1 MIKLKV
7 EGMTCNHCVMAVK
20 KALAKVGG
28 VEEVVEVSLE
38 RGEALVRGQ
47 ADTAQ
52 LVAAIEE
59 EGYRAQPLG

>member
-7 EGMTCNHCVMAVK
+7 EGMTCEHCVMAVK
-20 KALAKVGG
+20 KALARVSG

-38 RGEALVRGQ
+38 RGEVRVRGT
-47 ADTAQ
+47 ANPAQ

>member
-20 KALAKVGG
+20 KALSKVNG

-38 RGEALVRGQ
+38 RGEALVRGE
-47 ADTAQ
+47 ADPAR
-52 LVAAIEE
+52 LIAAIEE

>member
-7 EGMTCNHCVMAVK
+7 EGMTCEHCVMAVK
-20 KALAKVGG
+20 KALARVSG

-38 RGEALVRGQ
+38 RGEARVRGQ
-47 ADTAQ
+47 ADPAQ

>member
-20 KALAKVGG
+20 KALAKVDG

-38 RGEALVRGQ
+38 RGEARVRGQ
-47 ADTAQ
+47 ADPAQ
-52 LVAAIEE
+52 LVAVIEA